1 MTRLL
6 AFLTA
11 TALLPA
17 VLSAPAQAQA
27 WRNPSRPGSAA
38 RDPISAIAD
47 QHRFEMERLR
57 ALADQRE
64 ALARQQRLQTQL
76 TLQRLEAARVPAPS
90 PPPQTAYARPF
101 DVAPVASAV
110 GPTRLDATQ
119 NGLAEIDAWLDR
131 RPH

>member
-17 VLSAPAQAQA
+17 VLPVPTQAQA
-27 WRNPSRPGSAA
+27 WLDPSRPGATA
-38 RDPISAIAD
+38 QDPISSLAD

-64 ALARQQRLQTQL
+64 TLARQQRLQTQL
-76 TLQRLEAARVPAPS
+76 TLQRLEAARAPAPP

-101 DVAPVASAV
+101 DLAPVASAV

-119 NGLAEIDAWLDR
+119 SGLAEIDAWLDR

>member
-11 TALLPA
+11 LALLPA

-27 WRNPSRPGSAA
+27 WLDASRPGSAV

-64 ALARQQRLQTQL
+64 VLAQQQRLQTQL
-76 TLQRLEAARVPAPS
+76 TLQRLEAARAPAPS
-90 PPPQTAYARPF
+90 SLPQTAYARPF
-101 DVAPVASAV
+101 AVAPAANAV
-110 GPTRLDATQ
+110 EPTRLDATRS
-119 NGLAEIDAWLDR
+119 GLAEIDAWLDR